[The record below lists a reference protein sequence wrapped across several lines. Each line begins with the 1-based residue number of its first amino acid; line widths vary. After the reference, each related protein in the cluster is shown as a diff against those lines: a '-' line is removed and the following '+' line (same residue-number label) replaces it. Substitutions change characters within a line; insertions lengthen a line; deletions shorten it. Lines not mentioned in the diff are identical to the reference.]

1 MTGLISSN
9 AIRRLSR
16 IVAGIGLLAWVIGS
30 LVSLVYGSPEM
41 FQRFGSL
48 GVAAAVLFFTDR
60 LTKIELSRQRSVEKL
75 LHEYGVEL
83 EAMKAGT
90 DPREIPERGYV
101 IDFLTEEREF
111 DKLRATADRF
121 NLGNIVLLTLST
133 LQWGFGELIFS
144 NLAPGGAPS

>member
-1 MTGLISSN
+1 MRALLSSRT
-9 AIRRLSR
+9 IRRFSQ
-16 IVAGIGLLAWVIGS
+16 IVAGVGLAGWVVGS
-30 LVSLVYGSPEM
+30 LLSILFGTPEM

-90 DPREIPERGYV
+90 DPKEIPDRGYV

-121 NLGNIVLLTLST
+121 SLANIVLLTLST
-133 LQWGFGELIFS
+133 LQWGFGEMIFETI
-144 NLAPGGAPS
+144 APGGTSS

>member
-1 MTGLISSN
+1 MTALMSSN

-16 IVAGIGLLAWVIGS
+16 FVAGAGLAGWVIGS
-30 LVSLVYGSPEM
+30 LLSAFYGNPEM

-83 EAMKAGT
+83 EAMKA
-90 DPREIPERGYV
+90 
-101 IDFLTEEREF
+101 
-111 DKLRATADRF
+111 ADE
-121 NLGNIVLLTLST
+121 VK
-133 LQWGFGELIFS
+133 
-144 NLAPGGAPS
+144 A

>member
-1 MTGLISSN
+1 MTAFITSSG
-9 AIRRLSR
+9 IRRLSR
-16 IVAGIGLLAWVIGS
+16 FVAGAGLAGWVIGS
-30 LVSLVYGSPEM
+30 LLSVGYGSPEM

-48 GVAAAVLFFTDR
+48 GVVAAVLFFTDR

-111 DKLRATADRF
+111 DKLRAVADRF

-133 LQWGFGELIFS
+133 LQWGFGELIFA
-144 NLAPGGAPS
+144 NFAPGGAPT

>member
-1 MTGLISSN
+1 
-9 AIRRLSR
+9 
-16 IVAGIGLLAWVIGS
+16 
-30 LVSLVYGSPEM
+30 M

-83 EAMKAGT
+83 EALKAGT
-90 DPREIPERGYV
+90 DPKEIPARGYV

-111 DKLRATADRF
+111 DKLRTVADRF
-121 NLGNIVLLTLST
+121 SLANIVLLTLST
-133 LQWGFGELIFS
+133 LQWGFGELIYQ
-144 NLAPGGAPS
+144 NLVTGGASS

>member
-1 MTGLISSN
+1 MGTLIASRS
-9 AIRRLSR
+9 IRRLSR
-16 IVAGIGLLAWVIGS
+16 FMAGAGLAAWVIGS
-30 LVSLVYGSPEM
+30 VLSVAYGTPEM

-90 DPREIPERGYV
+90 DPKEIPDRGYV

-121 NLGNIVLLTLST
+121 SLANIVLLTLST
-133 LQWGFGELIFS
+133 LQWGFGEMIFETI
-144 NLAPGGAPS
+144 APGGTSS